1 MIKYILAKIDSAE
14 LNFQCMTEKIQF
26 EIEQEPSEDPT
37 YPLGFTPLMF
47 ALWNGNFES
56 IDLLIKH
63 KVDTNIKTWTRDNIF
78 HLVARKEFN
87 VTEKVFQ
94 LLLENSDSNMLK
106 LKNSKNETPITIMS
120 ESS

>member
-1 MIKYILAKIDSAE
+1 MVQLLVEAGCDINSKCQIGITSEVKFITNLLATAVHYTDNQEMIKYILAKIDSAE

-63 KVDTNIKTWTRDNIF
+63 KVDTNIKT
-78 HLVARKEFN
+78 
-87 VTEKVFQ
+87 
-94 LLLENSDSNMLK
+94 
-106 LKNSKNETPITIMS
+106 
-120 ESS
+120 